1 MKGTSLGLVTEIEI
15 FKKQFKSI
23 SNQKEECTISVC
35 RRVPFSLFLLGAP
48 ELKNEKKEDRG
59 FKFKI

>member
-1 MKGTSLGLVTEIEI
+1 
-15 FKKQFKSI
+15 
-23 SNQKEECTISVC
+23 VC